1 MKYGALGLAATLAIT
16 SCTAPGRQPMETPV
30 VPPNEVRDFRVLY
43 AQNCSGCHGV
53 DGRGGL
59 TVSLGD
65 AVYLA
70 IADSATIRRITAE
83 GVPGTAMPGF
93 GQRAGGFLTDAQID
107 IIVRGIRAHWAKPG
121 TAGKNNLPAY
131 SAPGPGDAA
140 RGQNVFVTFCSS
152 CHGPD
157 GRSGR
162 GGSIVDSSYL
172 ALVSDQHLRTVT
184 ITGMPALGAPDW
196 RGDVPGRPL
205 SGTDV
210 TDVVTWLAAQRLPLT
225 AQAHPSVL
233 TPRGGSQ

>member
-16 SCTAPGRQPMETPV
+16 SCTAPGRQAMETRV
-30 VPPNEVRDFRVLY
+30 VPPNEVSDFRVLY

-65 AVYLA
+65 PVYLA
-70 IADSATIRRITAE
+70 IADSATIRRITTE

-93 GQRAGGFLTDAQID
+93 GQRAGGFLTEAQID
-107 IIVRGIRAHWAKPG
+107 IIVREIRAHWAKPV
-121 TAGKNNLPAY
+121 TVGKNNLPAY
-131 SAPGPGDAA
+131 SALGPGDAT

-157 GRSGR
+157 GR

-184 ITGMPALGAPDW
+184 ITGIPALGAPNW

-205 SGTDV
+205 SETDV
-210 TDVVTWLAAQRLPLT
+210 TDVVAWLAAQRLALT

-233 TPRGGSQ
+233 IPRGGSQ